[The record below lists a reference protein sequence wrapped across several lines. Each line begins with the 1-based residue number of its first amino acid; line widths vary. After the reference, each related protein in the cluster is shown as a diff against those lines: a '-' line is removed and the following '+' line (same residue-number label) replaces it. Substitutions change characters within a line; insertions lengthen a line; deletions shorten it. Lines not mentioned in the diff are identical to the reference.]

1 VTELLE
7 RDLDALLLREG
18 GLVDH
23 PSDPGGL
30 TNWGLS
36 QRSYPHENLRTL
48 TKDRAKDIYRKDYW
62 TQPKFNEIP
71 DHNLAIQVFDMG
83 VNAGPG
89 RAFRLLSRALKL
101 KTEAPFWNPSLREAL
116 AGTTDWVALRGA
128 FHKERQAY
136 YRRLVA
142 KNPKLGVFLKGWL
155 RRAAE
160 VAGLD

>member
-1 VTELLE
+1 VTEILE
-7 RDLDALLLREG
+7 KDLDALLLREG
-18 GLVDH
+18 GYNWDER
-23 PSDPGGL
+23 DPGGE
-30 TNWGLS
+30 TRHGIS
-36 QRSYPHENLRTL
+36 KRSYPHLDIKNL
-48 TKDRAKDIYRKDYW
+48 TKDQAKAVYRKDFW
-62 TQPKFNEIP
+62 FGPKFNEIP

-116 AGTTDWVALRGA
+116 ASTTDWPALRAA

-136 YRRLVA
+136 YHRLVA